1 MGCPPLHALLPPT
14 HRGRNLSMEPLD
26 FRDDGGGKCRRLNS
40 DAHTE
45 GTCRL
50 PKAARR
56 QIVFYFTES
65 VFYFRGSQRCLV
77 SAPSGE
83 QEHRVLRKFSPSVTT

>member
-1 MGCPPLHALLPPT
+1 MGPLPLYALLPPT
-14 HRGRNLSMEPLD
+14 QRGRNFSMESLD
-26 FRDDGGGKCRRLNS
+26 FRDDGGGKCRRLNT

-56 QIVFYFTES
+56 IADRLSDFTES
-65 VFYFRGSQRCLV
+65 VFCFRGSQRFLA
-77 SAPSGE
+77 SA
-83 QEHRVLRKFSPSVTT
+83 L